1 MDIIAYDKATGGPR
15 PPERKTID
23 RETRQQLQA
32 LQEFRRLLLEQHR
45 HPASLPAGHYEADL
59 QRT

>member
-1 MDIIAYDKATGGPR
+1 MDIIAYDKTTGGPR
-15 PPERKTID
+15 PPDRKIID

-32 LQEFRRLLLEQHR
+32 LQEFRRLLLKQRR
-45 HPASLPAGHYEADL
+45 HPANSPEGHYEADL

>member
-1 MDIIAYDKATGGPR
+1 MDIIAYDKTTGGPR

-32 LQEFRRLLLEQHR
+32 LQEFRRLLLDRRR
-45 HPASLPAGHYEADL
+45 HFGNSPEGHYEADL